1 MTTTGGV
8 AVEAFLPQ
16 HFPSRNVSP
25 SENWDEDFEFQVQED
40 SRVTEGTPEVIHA
53 SGGKAQFEE
62 GEESWDDAYADDDGP
77 SSPPRRVP
85 KAQVDDDEEIE
96 DWDSSD
102 NDAEDPKSFPAH
114 EYGGGTFEEEDRT
127 VTARSTASSRFRTPP
142 PPLPLLPP
150 PAPHTNLNIPSSE
163 AVAPLSIASPTL
175 STFSIPP
182 SSNLDHSVY
191 SNEGL
196 IRGSSNSVPRLAVLR
211 SYPNGAGST
220 PPRKGRRLR
229 KKSRPPEVDIIEL
242 EDRSPA
248 PPMQSAASTNR
259 STVFSQTPS
268 PPEMLNHSSH
278 LPSPPNSSSLLT
290 RIGSFKRW
298 TRRSIGP
305 EDTPLAGWRRA
316 KSSFGPADVAALN
329 LPVEVSSADLAV
341 ENIRSTSPPAPPV
354 KNRNRGSSASGIKS
368 GWFFRSGGAA
378 DNETIAVPPK
388 QVLSPN
394 LSSPTQL
401 QAEVASGSNEPTDR
415 ENFTP
420 TPRKSKGRL
429 VPILKSP
436 IKKKHESLTEQLSES
451 FGAPPLHLRPGSSL
465 SNTSKYGGFQFPRY
479 SASVGRHTGSSFS
492 AELLEKEKGNSK
504 DKDGGMISLV
514 KGVRRLSQVGVS
526 GHKRAKSNGRPNDE
540 SKPAIEIG
548 PDSTS
553 TTVIS
558 TLLPPVE
565 LNSPILPTTIFSRRG
580 SLGRT
585 EFSYVLPI
593 NGHDQPAYTFAPNL
607 PLENTLSM
615 ERMSFSSS
623 RAPSRLELMADKPP
637 TGSPPRPK
645 PSRRETSPLPVPPS
659 PVKQIFKPESVTPS
673 KRPGSS
679 ASTRPQA
686 LAAQSFRPR
695 TPIRNSPTSNTM
707 SSSAR
712 PRTPNKL
719 QTAAANLQQH
729 STAPSAYTASLGR
742 TATPPQVAK
751 PSLKRNSLNDL
762 KAAPNNSPKTTL
774 APSEEHLNGG
784 VQEHKSLDQRRAS
797 TNTLGELK
805 IPARIFKAQQ
815 GLRRDLGMVREFA
828 GYVEREFYL
837 GSISFQMYIVTT
849 SSELKRLQ
857 NTYMKLIEALCV
869 AYDSYP
875 IQHVTS
881 RPPSQMGLVRKGLTA
896 NSNASTQSIPQ
907 IPLQQPTSMLLNSPT
922 KAQATRSFSR
932 ASGDLNR
939 ELARLEQDYGL
950 WWECAELLVELG
962 GGSSSMVAAV
972 SSNPNLTSHSSS
984 SALSTNTTYDDPPLQ
999 MSKRQSRSGT
1009 HTPSMSD
1016 PGTVFSNL
1024 TSSDSSR
1031 VLLEASPPQNH
1042 SRSSTGRHDL
1052 SARQLRLL
1060 RDMLNTPDPSA
1071 LPDNPA
1077 YTHVSGLLPSSSS
1090 HPYLSADRHA
1100 WNGNNPSALTLRSDE
1115 SSAEHI
1121 GDIIIERTKEKKRR
1135 LGIIDFLRAVK
1146 KAAIAEGRLAPRSE
1160 SSLSSHTDADDDHY
1174 NRRKS
1179 PWHQHDVHHAH
1190 EQIPHPAPK
1199 SPSRP
1204 SLASIFRIGGKDK
1217 SSKTPKSESFTKTK
1231 GQALRTDRKVS
1242 AESSGVGD
1250 ADDEYGGCD
1259 EWERMSQSEVDL
1271 TNIGSGTGTVR
1282 GRKSSKKPS
1291 EHPYPDYDAV
1301 TPKKAPAG
1309 SRTSLLETTTAM
1321 PPFIPTE
1328 LASKK
1333 SKHKLRT
1340 SSWSQTHLIS
1350 KSSFNG
1356 KIPMS
1361 GTVRS
1366 APPADLNLPD
1376 PKLTLSPEN
1385 IKPLL
1390 EYAKEVSTR
1399 LNDCIVEVQSLL
1411 GQRP

>member
-1 MTTTGGV
+1 MALAGTTNYASITAVRFLLGAAEALVPGFVYFLTFWYKPEERSLRVALILASSTLAGAFGGAIAFGVGKLNRVHNLEAWRYLFLIEGAPSCAVAILVYFFFPDWPETASWLNDSERELAVSRLKGV
-8 AVEAFLPQ
+8 ASLGSLSLFSPTIVSGLGYENLQAQLFTVRLLSAEAFVARYVLLCIASSGSFACVPPALGWLSSNL
-16 HFPSRNVSP
+16 HSTGAAGLAIAMSVSFGGP
-25 SENWDEDFEFQVQED
+25 GQIIG
-40 SRVTEGTPEVIHA
+40 RGTPEVIHA

-127 VTARSTASSRFRTPP
+127 VTARSTASSRFRTPS
-142 PPLPLLPP
+142 PLPLLPP

-229 KKSRPPEVDIIEL
+229 KKSRPP
-242 EDRSPA
+242 RK
-248 PPMQSAASTNR
+248 
-259 STVFSQTPS
+259 F
-268 PPEMLNHSSH
+268 
-278 LPSPPNSSSLLT
+278 
-290 RIGSFKRW
+290 GSFKRW

-679 ASTRPQA
+679 ASTRRPGSSSSSTPSQA

-828 GYVEREFYL
+828 GYVEL
-837 GSISFQMYIVTT
+837 TT

-896 NSNASTQSIPQ
+896 NSNASTQNS
-907 IPLQQPTSMLLNSPT
+907 LQQPTSMLLNSPT

-1121 GDIIIERTKEKKRR
+1121 GDMIIERTKEKKRR

-1250 ADDEYGGCD
+1250 ADDEYG
-1259 EWERMSQSEVDL
+1259 
-1271 TNIGSGTGTVR
+1271 
-1282 GRKSSKKPS
+1282 
-1291 EHPYPDYDAV
+1291 DA
-1301 TPKKAPAG
+1301 
-1309 SRTSLLETTTAM
+1309 M
-1321 PPFIPTE
+1321 
-1328 LASKK
+1328 
-1333 SKHKLRT
+1333 
-1340 SSWSQTHLIS
+1340 
-1350 KSSFNG
+1350 NG
-1356 KIPMS
+1356 KGCPRARLILQILALARVPFE
-1361 GTVRS
+1361 VV
-1366 APPADLNLPD
+1366 NLA
-1376 PKLTLSPEN
+1376 KNLANTLILTMM
-1385 IKPLL
+1385 
-1390 EYAKEVSTR
+1390 
-1399 LNDCIVEVQSLL
+1399 Q
-1411 GQRP
+1411 